1 MSPSSNSTASPSHKP
16 TTETT
21 EKIRP
26 ALDWQPVAMASSFA
40 EVRYHKAERIAKI
53 SINRPE
59 VRNSFTPRTVE
70 EMRAAL
76 LDAKQDRETG
86 VVILTGE
93 GERAFC
99 AGGDQRVRGHAGY
112 RSEAGD
118 EMLNVLD
125 FQREIRTCPKPVV
138 VMSYT

>member
-1 MSPSSNSTASPSHKP
+1 MTTAYPPVKP
-16 TTETT
+16 TTETS
-21 EKIRP
+21 ESIRA
-26 ALDWQPVAMASSFA
+26 ALKWKEVSMECHGKPFS
-40 EVRYHKAERIAKI
+40 EVRYFKAERIAKI
-53 SINRPE
+53 VINRPE

-76 LDAKQDRETG
+76 ENAKQDRDVG

-99 AGGDQRVRGHAGY
+99 AGGDQRVRGHTGY
-112 RSEAGD
+112 RSESGG
-118 EMLNVLD
+118 EFLNVLE

-138 VMSYT
+138 AMVA